1 MKPVLAITILAVTGS
16 IWFAGAWG
24 KYRAI
29 ENDSSVVLARA
40 VIDLEPAQTC
50 LDGSLSADG
59 CKDTAVQLAR
69 GAECPAASGAYCS
82 DEFPYCCGTP
92 GNYYCAKDVNSC

>member
-1 MKPVLAITILAVTGS
+1 MKIAIFAAIAATAVAAFGAYASVSVGSNRITVEPPVMPSQSCFDGQI
-16 IWFAGAWG
+16 
-24 KYRAI
+24 
-29 ENDSSVVLARA
+29 SS
-40 VIDLEPAQTC
+40 
-50 LDGSLSADG
+50 SG
-59 CKDTAVQLAR
+59 CKPPGLLIAR

>member
-1 MKPVLAITILAVTGS
+1 MKIAIIAAIAATAVVAVS
-16 IWFAGAWG
+16 AYA
-24 KYRAI
+24 
-29 ENDSSVVLARA
+29 SVSVELDR
-40 VIDLEPAQTC
+40 VTMEPPAMPSQTC
-50 LDGSLSADG
+50 LDGQISSSG
-59 CKDTAVQLAR
+59 CKPPAVKIAR